1 VKIMSSGDTSI
12 VPILRDIQSRLAAI
26 EAAVGLK
33 TPAGQTESAG
43 NINSAGNASEIPGV
57 TAYDQYVAQFLPPFI
72 AACDKL
78 GGDVQQAGQLVS
90 GAFDE
95 LRKILVMAAHCKEPT
110 QAQLRD
116 ALGGIGA
123 KMQAIGGLTK
133 RNEYERHCK
142 TVSEGIG
149 ALNWVCVKPSPRE
162 FIESF
167 VGGSDYWANNLRK
180 EFRTTNPDQIAFCDT
195 FKALL
200 TNLITFVKE
209 NYLTGLTWNARG
221 VTVDEYRN
229 TAASA
234 STSAAAKPA
243 TATAASSAGAGDAKA
258 GLFAALNQ
266 DSAITSGLKKVTKDM
281 QTWRSEYKGG
291 DAPAPEK
298 KPAPAPRP
306 VVNEIKG
313 TPKVEFLPG
322 PSKWQVEY
330 QSTPVEIPIGDKK
343 ETVYILGCVGATI
356 TISGKCKSIIVD
368 SCKKTTV
375 YFDTA
380 MASVEVVNSVR
391 MNIHVREF
399 VAAVAIDKTDGI
411 VVHLPVTSLDTNIV
425 ASKSSE
431 MNVSFPDANGDI
443 IERPIPEQYVHRIKG
458 TTVTADVSELY
469 SH

>member
-1 VKIMSSGDTSI
+1 MSSVDASV
-12 VPILRDIQSRLAAI
+12 VPILRDIQSRLSAI

-33 TPAGQTESAG
+33 SPAAATG
-43 NINSAGNASEIPGV
+43 ASEGSTGTTAAENPGV
-57 TAYDQYVAQFLPPFI
+57 TAYDQYVAQSLPPFL

-90 GAFDE
+90 GAYDE
-95 LRKILVMAAHCKEPT
+95 LRKILVMAALCKEPT

-116 ALGGIGA
+116 VLGGVGA
-123 KMQAIGGLTK
+123 KMQAITALTK

-149 ALNWVCVKPSPRE
+149 ALNWICVKPSPRE

-200 TNLITFVKE
+200 NNLIVFVKA
-209 NYLTGLTWNARG
+209 NYLTGLSWNARG
-221 VTVDEYRN
+221 VTVDEYKN
-229 TAASA
+229 NSVAAPA
-234 STSAAAKPA
+234 AAATPAAAAKPA
-243 TATAASSAGAGDAKA
+243 ASTASAADAKG

-266 DSAITSGLKKVTKDM
+266 DSAVTSGLKKVTKDM

-291 DAPAPEK
+291 DAPPPAEVK
-298 KPAPAPRP
+298 KAAPAARP

-330 QSTPVEIPIGDKK
+330 QSTPVDIPIGDKK

-375 YFDTA
+375 YFDAA
-380 MASVEVVNSVR
+380 MASVEVVNCVR
-391 MNIHVREF
+391 MNIHVREI

-411 VVHLPVTSLDTNIV
+411 VVHLPITSLDTNIV

-458 TTVTADVSELY
+458 TSVTAEVSDLY
-469 SH
+469 GH